1 MLIGHQR
8 IWDFLQKSAKQNKLA
23 HAYLFVGP
31 AQVGKTTLALEFVKW
46 LLCEKNKSSTSFK
59 VLDKN
64 QNRACG
70 QCKSCLDIAK
80 NQHPDVFVLSPPQFL
95 KGDVLKSKE
104 IGIDEVR
111 ALQHQLALCSYGAQ
125 YKVAII
131 EEAAALSSEAAN
143 SFLKT
148 LEEPSGQSI
157 IILISSAWQSIL
169 PTIISRCQLIKF
181 GLVPEREIT
190 AGLEALSKKKTDFKK
205 AVKLTAGQPGRAIK
219 LLTEPDFLAEQ
230 EKNLEKLEKL
240 LKSDLAWRFARAQEL
255 AQNTPQTQE
264 VLAQWLVW
272 LRDRVLESSGRPDLM
287 IGDSAERPKYQ
298 TNQLV
303 RACREIQKTKTI
315 LSNTSFNAR
324 LALEVLMLK
333 I

>member
-1 MLIGHQR
+1 MLIGHRR
-8 IWDFLQKSAKQNKLA
+8 IWDFLQQSAKQNKLA
-23 HAYLFVGP
+23 HAYLFAGP

-46 LLCEKNKSSTSFK
+46 LLCEKK
-59 VLDKN
+59 KN
-64 QNRACG
+64 QNQACG

-80 NQHPDVFVLSPPQFL
+80 NRHPDVFVLSPPRSL

-111 ALQHQLALCSYGAQ
+111 ALQHQLNLCSYGAG
-125 YKVAII
+125 YKVAIV
-131 EEAAALSSEAAN
+131 EEVAALSSEAAN

-181 GLVPEREIT
+181 GLVPERDIT
-190 AGLEALSKKKTDFKK
+190 AGLEVLGKKKADFKK
-205 AVKLTAGQPGRAIK
+205 AVKLAAGQPGRAIK

-255 AQNTPQTQE
+255 AQNTPQAQE

-272 LRDRVLESSGRPDLM
+272 LRDRVLESSGRPDLT

-298 TNQLV
+298 MSQLV
-303 RACREIQKTKTI
+303 KACREIQKTKAI
-315 LSNTSFNAR
+315 LNNTSFNAR